1 MCVGWFQKSKIPDF
15 VEFISSYDILCFTES
30 KFDAY
35 DDVHLSGYELLP
47 PIIREKCRH
56 KSGGIA
62 VFVKSSIYKYVKVI
76 DISSQCIYLFSI
88 VNLLPSDLLFGI
100 VYIPPENSVYG
111 SVDIFDEILEKIID
125 ITVNKNYQVCL
136 LGDFNAHTGTHDDF
150 VIVNDTILDSLL
162 IDENSRKYMNSIN
175 ALYEL
180 DVIHFDTSAILESV
194 DTLSHDDNSN
204 VVYKSKWKNNNANV
218 FLENLNDEN
227 IHDLVEKLENLDVN
241 NINVETV
248 NNVILNCNSIIKNA
262 ADKADMTVEF
272 KPKNSRPGVR
282 SKKCK
287 PYFNQDCYLKRKAY
301 RKCKNLTGD

>member
-1 MCVGWFQKSKIPDF
+1 M
-15 VEFISSYDILCFTES
+15 
-30 KFDAY
+30 
-35 DDVHLSGYELLP
+35 
-47 PIIREKCRH
+47 
-56 KSGGIA
+56 
-62 VFVKSSIYKYVKVI
+62 
-76 DISSQCIYLFSI
+76 
-88 VNLLPSDLLFGI
+88 PSDLLFGI

-150 VIVNDTILDSLL
+150 IIVNDTILDSLL

-175 ALYEL
+175 ALISNDQLVGAVTTSKNTLIDYAIVSPMLFKCISYFNIENFDPIL
-180 DVIHFDTSAILESV
+180 SDIHCPVVIHFDTSVILESV

-248 NNVILNCNSIIKNA
+248 NNPFTWV
-262 ADKADMTVEF
+262 V
-272 KPKNSRPGVR
+272 PG
-282 SKKCK
+282 C
-287 PYFNQDCYLKRKAY
+287 LMGGEKRKAEKARL
-301 RKCKNLTGD
+301 RKGINILVATPGRLLDHLQHTDSLSMSKVRWLVLDEADR